1 MSAALPRVSA
11 IEAKKGRFFD
21 DRPEKVMAVLRSRER
36 QLAAV
41 GPAGTGK
48 TRTDLEKIR
57 ACCIKYP
64 GCRWVIARS
73 VRKWLTQSAL
83 VTWEEKVIEPGL
95 LLPDKVA
102 RSQRQEYRFRNGS
115 IVAVAGLDDPDS
127 VMSTEWDG
135 ILIVEATE
143 IDKDMF
149 EQVGTRLR
157 NGMMPYQQLILEANP
172 GPPHHWMK
180 AEIDAGRLPCV
191 ESRHRDNP
199 HYFDAEKN
207 DWTPAGIEYMARLDL
222 LTGSRRLRLKDGK
235 WAQSEGVVYEEWDST
250 VHVIAPFAIPAD
262 WKRYIIVDFGYN
274 DPMVVQWWAVDHDDR
289 GYMYRE
295 IFTTGRLVEDVAAWA
310 KRLHLMNGDPPPLDV
325 VCDHDRE
332 DRATFEKHSGW
343 RTVPANKT
351 IELGIQDV
359 KARLKVQGDGKPR
372 LFVFNNALCHEP
384 DSKLSDA
391 RKPTSTVQEFDGY
404 VWDPRAKKGERPLDK
419 DNHGMDCCRY
429 FSRHLVQVSDGTAF
443 DGYGTPSA
451 YNDEYSLPDDT
462 FR

>member
-1 MSAALPRVSA
+1 VISALPRVSA

-21 DRPEKVMAVLRSRER
+21 NRPEKVMAVLRSRER
-36 QLAAV
+36 QFAAV

-143 IDKDMF
+143 IDKDMC

-207 DWTPAGIEYMARLDL
+207 DWTPAGVEYMARLDL

-250 VHVIAPFAIPAD
+250 VHVIAPFSIPAD

-384 DSKLSDA
+384 DSKLSDT

-429 FSRHLVQVSDGTAF
+429 FSRHLEQVQDGTAF